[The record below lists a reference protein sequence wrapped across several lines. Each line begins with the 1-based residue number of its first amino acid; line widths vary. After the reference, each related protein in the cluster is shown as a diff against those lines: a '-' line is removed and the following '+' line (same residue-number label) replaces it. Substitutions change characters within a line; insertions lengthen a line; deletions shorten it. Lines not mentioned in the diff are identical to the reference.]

1 MEKETVKMLA
11 TMNCIIYL
19 ITNIINKKVYV
30 GQTMYTFNE
39 RYEGAGV
46 GAERVKRT
54 YEINNEKGNTH
65 LYNAMCKYG
74 VENFTV
80 EIIHIA
86 QSKEELN
93 YFERFYELY
102 YNARNPKYGYNKKPC
117 GDSHVKYHRDDEYYL
132 ERIRKTYS
140 KKTEERVRV
149 FLNYRKRHDLYD
161 GNECY
166 MLMNEKI
173 IYDGVRYNG
182 LLSIPYKITKTQSV
196 KKLYDMNYQI
206 VPRDRSTLTEKQ
218 KQAMDKRKMK
228 KMAKDRIISTYEP
241 YYEEDGSITDE
252 NWEIVKPIVIDI
264 LKTEFNELYEEL
276 FELYGGDYDWMLRVC
291 VW

>member
-1 MEKETVKMLA
+1 MNIENENKLA
-11 TMNCIIYL
+11 TTKCIIYL
-19 ITNIINKKVYV
+19 ITNTVNKKVYV
-30 GQTMYTFNE
+30 GQTMYTFYD

-54 YEINNEKGNTH
+54 YEINGDKGNTH
-65 LYNAMCKYG
+65 LYNSMCKYG
-74 VENFTV
+74 TENFTV
-80 EIIHIA
+80 DIIHIA

-117 GDSHVKYHRDDEYYL
+117 GDSHAKYHRDDEYYL
-132 ERIRKTYS
+132 QQIRLKYG

-166 MLMNEKI
+166 MLMNERI

-241 YYEEDGSITDE
+241 YYEEDGSITNE

-276 FELYGGDYDWMLRVC
+276 FELYSGDYDWILRVC
-291 VW
+291 IW

>member
-1 MEKETVKMLA
+1 MAKMLA
-11 TMNCIIYL
+11 TTNCIIYL

-54 YEINNEKGNTH
+54 YEINSEKGNTH

-74 VENFTV
+74 TENFTV

-132 ERIRKTYS
+132 ERIRNTYG

-166 MLMNEKI
+166 TLMNERI

-196 KKLYDMNYQI
+196 KKLYDMNYQV

-228 KMAKDRIISTYEP
+228 KMVKDRIISIYEP

-252 NWEIVKPIVIDI
+252 NWVVVKAMVIDI

>member
-1 MEKETVKMLA
+1 MLA
-11 TMNCIIYL
+11 TTNCIIYL
-19 ITNIINKKVYV
+19 ITNTINKKVYV

-54 YEINNEKGNTH
+54 YEINSERGNTH

-74 VENFTV
+74 TENFTV

-117 GDSHVKYHRDDEYYL
+117 GKSHVKYHRDDEYYL
-132 ERIRKTYS
+132 VRIRNAYG

-166 MLMNEKI
+166 MLMNERI
-173 IYDGVRYNG
+173 IYDGVRYDG

-196 KKLYDMNYQI
+196 KKLYNMNYQI

-228 KMAKDRIISTYEP
+228 KMVKDRLISTYEP

-252 NWEIVKPIVIDI
+252 NWAVVKPIVIDI

>member
-1 MEKETVKMLA
+1 MNIENENKLA
-11 TMNCIIYL
+11 TTKCIIYL
-19 ITNIINKKVYV
+19 ITNTVNKKVYV
-30 GQTMYTFNE
+30 GQTMYTFYD

-54 YEINNEKGNTH
+54 YEINDCKGNTH

-74 VENFTV
+74 TENFTV
-80 EIIHIA
+80 DIIHIG
-86 QSKEELN
+86 QTKEELN

-117 GDSHVKYHRDDEYYL
+117 GNSHVKYHRDDEYYL
-132 ERIRKTYS
+132 KRIENKYG

-149 FLNYRKRHDLYD
+149 FLKYRKRHDLYD

-166 MLMNEKI
+166 MLMNERV
-173 IYDGVRYNG
+173 IYDGIRYNG
-182 LLSIPYKITKTQSV
+182 LLSIPYKVTKTYSI
-196 KKLYDMNYQI
+196 KKIYNMNYRI
-206 VPRDRSTLTEKQ
+206 VPQDKSTLTNKQ
-218 KQAMDKRKMK
+218 IQAIDKKKMK
-228 KMAKDRIISTYEP
+228 KMAKNRILSIYEP
-241 YYEEDGSITDE
+241 YYEEDGSITNE

-276 FELYGGDYDWMLRVC
+276 SELYSGDYDWILRVC
-291 VW
+291 IW

>member
-1 MEKETVKMLA
+1 MLA
-11 TMNCIIYL
+11 TTNCIIYL
-19 ITNIINKKVYV
+19 ITNTINKKVYV

-54 YEINNEKGNTH
+54 YEINSERGNTH

-74 VENFTV
+74 TENFTV

-93 YFERFYELY
+93 YFEHFYELY

-117 GDSHVKYHRDDEYYL
+117 GGSHVKYHRDDEYYL
-132 ERIRKTYS
+132 KRIRNTYG

-166 MLMNEKI
+166 MLMNERI
-173 IYDGVRYNG
+173 LYDGVRYDG
-182 LLSIPYKITKTQSV
+182 LLSIPYKITKTQSI
-196 KKLYDMNYQI
+196 KKLYDMNYHI

-228 KMAKDRIISTYEP
+228 KMVKDRLISTYEP

-252 NWEIVKPIVIDI
+252 NWAVVKPIVIDI

-276 FELYGGDYDWMLRVC
+276 FELYSGDYDWILRVC